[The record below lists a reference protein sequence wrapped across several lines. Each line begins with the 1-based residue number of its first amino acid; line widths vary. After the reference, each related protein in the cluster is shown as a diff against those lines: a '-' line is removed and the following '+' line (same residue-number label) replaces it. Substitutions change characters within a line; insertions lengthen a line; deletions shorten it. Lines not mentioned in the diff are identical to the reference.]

1 MSHSAEIIA
10 VGTEL
15 LLGNIANTNAQ
26 ELSQAL
32 SGVGVNVFWHTVVG
46 DNPERLREALEIARK
61 RADIILTTGGLGPTY
76 DDLTKQTICETFG
89 KPLAL
94 RADVLETIRAYFTR
108 NVHLTMPDNNIQQAE
123 FPEDCT
129 IFDNP
134 VGTAPGCA
142 FEADGV
148 YVLMLPGPPFEMR
161 TMLQNHVIPY
171 LRSLSSEIIVSHDIM
186 TFGLGES
193 PMEELMRSR
202 ISHMENPSLA
212 TYAKP
217 SEVRLR
223 ATAKA
228 ADEKTAEAML
238 APVVREVTDYLGD
251 VVYGVDVPSLEAV
264 CMARLKAQGLT
275 FATAE
280 SCTGGQVAAR
290 ITALPGASA
299 VYRGGV
305 VSYWT
310 SVKADVLG
318 VPQSILDEYGAVSEP
333 CARSMAE
340 NARRI
345 TGADIGLSVTG
356 VAGPDADE
364 RGNPVG
370 LVYVGLASQSGTWC
384 RKLELGNR
392 RRDRIQDLSSN
403 HAFDMLRRC
412 LTGLPVEQ
420 AGPGRHL
427 DKM

>member
-1 MSHSAEIIA
+1 
-10 VGTEL
+10 
-15 LLGNIANTNAQ
+15 
-26 ELSQAL
+26 
-32 SGVGVNVFWHTVVG
+32 
-46 DNPERLREALEIARK
+46 
-61 RADIILTTGGLGPTY
+61 
-76 DDLTKQTICETFG
+76 
-89 KPLAL
+89 
-94 RADVLETIRAYFTR
+94 
-108 NVHLTMPDNNIQQAE
+108 
-123 FPEDCT
+123 
-129 IFDNP
+129 
-134 VGTAPGCA
+134 
-142 FEADGV
+142 
-148 YVLMLPGPPFEMR
+148 MLPGPPFEMR
-161 TMLQNHVIPY
+161 TMLQNHAIPY
-171 LRSLSSEIIVSHDIM
+171 LRSLSSEVIVSHDIM

-193 PMEELMRSR
+193 PMEELMREKISR
-202 ISHMENPSLA
+202 MENPSLA

-228 ADEKTAEAML
+228 ADVEAAEAML
-238 APVVREVTDYLGD
+238 APVVQAVTGYLGD
-251 VVYGVDVPSLEAV
+251 IVYGVDVPSLEAA
-264 CMARLKAQGLT
+264 CMAHLKAQGLT

-290 ITALPGASA
+290 ITALPGASN

-318 VPQSILDEYGAVSEP
+318 VPQDLLEKFGAVSEP

-384 RKLELGNR
+384 RKLDLGNR
-392 RRDRIQDLSSN
+392 RRDRIQDLAAN

-420 AGPGRHL
+420 PGTGKPME
-427 DKM
+427 KM